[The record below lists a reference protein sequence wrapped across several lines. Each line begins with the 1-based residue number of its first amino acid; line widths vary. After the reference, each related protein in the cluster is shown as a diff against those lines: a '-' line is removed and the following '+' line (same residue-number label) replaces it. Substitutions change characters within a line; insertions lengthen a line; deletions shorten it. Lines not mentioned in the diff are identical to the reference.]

1 LTFIGSIGCSE
12 AMEWYVDSR
21 TGDDANDGRG
31 PKTPFKSVQ
40 HVIHVA
46 KAGDTV
52 LIAPAAYDQNLPK
65 QISALRAANV
75 AVAVLGGH

>member
-1 LTFIGSIGCSE
+1 LTFIGSIGCSDV
-12 AMEWYVDSR
+12 MEWYVDSR
-21 TGDDANDGRG
+21 MGDDANEGRG
-31 PKTPFKSVQ
+31 PNTAFKSIQ

-52 LIAPAAYDQNLPK
+52 LIAPAAYDQNLSK

-75 AVAVLGGH
+75 VVAVLGGH

>member
-1 LTFIGSIGCSE
+1 
-12 AMEWYVDSR
+12 MEWYVDSR

-31 PKTPFKSVQ
+31 PKTAFKSVQ
-40 HVIHVA
+40 HAIHVV

-52 LIAPAAYDQNLPK
+52 LVAPGAYDQSLPK

-75 AVAVLGGH
+75 VVAVLGGH

>member
-1 LTFIGSIGCSE
+1 
-12 AMEWYVDSR
+12 MEWYVDSR

-31 PKTPFKSVQ
+31 PKTAFKSVQ
-40 HVIHVA
+40 HVLHVA

-75 AVAVLGGH
+75 VVAVLGGH

>member
-1 LTFIGSIGCSE
+1 
-12 AMEWYVDSR
+12 MQWYVDFR

-31 PKTPFKSVQ
+31 PKTAFKSVQ
-40 HVIHVA
+40 HAIHVV

-52 LIAPAAYDQNLPK
+52 LVAPGAYDQSLPK

-75 AVAVLGGH
+75 VVAVLGGH

>member
-1 LTFIGSIGCSE
+1 
-12 AMEWYVDSR
+12 MEWYVDSR

-31 PKTPFKSVQ
+31 PKTAFKSVQ

-46 KAGDTV
+46 KTGDTV

-65 QISALRAANV
+65 QISALRAEPYHAS
-75 AVAVLGGH
+75 

>member
-1 LTFIGSIGCSE
+1 
-12 AMEWYVDSR
+12 MEWYVDSR
-21 TGDDANDGRG
+21 AGDDDNDGRAH
-31 PKTPFKSVQ
+31 KNAYKSVQ

-65 QISALRAANV
+65 QISVLRAANV
-75 AVAVLGGH
+75 AVAVLGGR

>member
-1 LTFIGSIGCSE
+1 
-12 AMEWYVDSR
+12 MEWYVDSR
-21 TGDDANDGRG
+21 MGDDANEGRG
-31 PKTPFKSVQ
+31 PNTAFKSIQ

-65 QISALRAANV
+65 QIYTLRAANV
-75 AVAVLGGH
+75 VVAVLGGH

>member
-1 LTFIGSIGCSE
+1 
-12 AMEWYVDSR
+12 MQWYVDSR

-31 PKTPFKSVQ
+31 PKTAFKSVQ
-40 HVIHVA
+40 HAIHVV

-52 LIAPAAYDQNLPK
+52 LVAPGAYDQSLPK

-75 AVAVLGGH
+75 VVSMLGGH

>member
-1 LTFIGSIGCSE
+1 
-12 AMEWYVDSR
+12 MQWYVDSR

-31 PKTPFKSVQ
+31 PKTAFKSVQ
-40 HVIHVA
+40 HAIHVV

-52 LIAPAAYDQNLPK
+52 LVAPGAYDQSLPK

-75 AVAVLGGH
+75 AVAVAGADH

>member
-1 LTFIGSIGCSE
+1 
-12 AMEWYVDSR
+12 MQWYVDSR

-31 PKTPFKSVQ
+31 PKTAFKSVQ
-40 HVIHVA
+40 HAIHVV

-52 LIAPAAYDQNLPK
+52 LVAPGAYDQSLPK

-75 AVAVLGGH
+75 VVAVHGGH

>member
-1 LTFIGSIGCSE
+1 
-12 AMEWYVDSR
+12 MEWYVDSR

-31 PKTPFKSVQ
+31 PKTAFKSVQ
-40 HVIHVA
+40 HAIHVV

-52 LIAPAAYDQNLPK
+52 LVAPGAYDQSLPK

-75 AVAVLGGH
+75 VVAVHGGH

>member
-1 LTFIGSIGCSE
+1 
-12 AMEWYVDSR
+12 MQWYVDSR

-31 PKTPFKSVQ
+31 PKTAFKSVQ
-40 HVIHVA
+40 HAIHVV

-52 LIAPAAYDQNLPK
+52 LVAPGAYDQSLPK

-75 AVAVLGGH
+75 VVSVLGGH

>member
-1 LTFIGSIGCSE
+1 
-12 AMEWYVDSR
+12 MEWYVDSR

-52 LIAPAAYDQNLPK
+52 LIAPAAYDQNVGVNNFHRSTSPRVRTCRGD
-65 QISALRAANV
+65 S
-75 AVAVLGGH
+75 